1 MPDESTLPGALI
13 SVLLNWFPFLL
24 LVGVWLFVCWRIGAF
39 RRGAMSQSRYLQ
51 EILDET
57 KQQNAILAALLTKV
71 DARLSQLEAPARDAK
86 KLDA

>member
-1 MPDESTLPGALI
+1 
-13 SVLLNWFPFLL
+13 
-24 LVGVWLFVCWRIGAF
+24 
-39 RRGAMSQSRYLQ
+39 MSQSRYLQ

-57 KQQNAILAALLTKV
+57 KQQNAILATLLTKV

>member
-1 MPDESTLPGALI
+1 MPDESTLSGAI
-13 SVLLNWFPFLL
+13 FSVLLNWFPFLL
-24 LVGVWLFVCWRIGAF
+24 LVGVWLFACWRMGAF

-57 KQQNAILAALLTKV
+57 KQQNATLAALLTRI
-71 DARLSQLEAPARDAK
+71 DARLSQLEASARDAK